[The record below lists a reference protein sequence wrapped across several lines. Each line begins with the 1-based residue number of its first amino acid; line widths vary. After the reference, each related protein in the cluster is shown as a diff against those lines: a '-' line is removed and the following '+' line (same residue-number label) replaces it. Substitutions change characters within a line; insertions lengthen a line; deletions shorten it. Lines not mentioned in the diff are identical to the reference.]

1 MSFTRLDFVRCES
14 GVLISLFSKGG
25 FFENL
30 SNSTGQVRVKR
41 AVSKEQME
49 ENKRLV
55 LESYVFFLHNWHPLH
70 VPHLQEVGW
79 RRAWK

>member
-14 GVLISLFSKGG
+14 GPLISLFSQKEI
-25 FFENL
+25 FPSSRTL
-30 SNSTGQVRVKR
+30 VMILDKVRVKR

-55 LESYVFFLHNWHPLH
+55 
-70 VPHLQEVGW
+70 
-79 RRAWK
+79 